1 MKLYTP
7 DNSLLMEVKSISDHK
22 DGIMIEGT
30 IMGTIPMK
38 AILRPEDLHAGKK
51 LLSWSLV
58 RKAIKMWFQRRPSK
72 S

>member
-7 DNSLLMEVKSISDHK
+7 DNSLLMEVKSVSDHK

-30 IMGTIPMK
+30 IMGAIPMK
-38 AILRPEDLHAGKK
+38 AILRPEDLRTGRK
-51 LLSWSLV
+51 LLSWSVV
-58 RKAIKMWFQRRPSK
+58 RKAIKMWFQRGPSK